1 MKEHLIKLI
10 YLHLQQEIELN
21 LLSQE
26 IEDIDVYGAYV
37 DILGVVLDIIGYPKD
52 NTDMLEES
60 SNKNAY
66 SRDWFYQKLTDIAM
80 ETDNDVLIMEK
91 IEDFYNW
98 VCGETLELYKQN
110 KLLTDDFLKNIMGIN

>member
-52 NTDMLEES
+52 NTDEIDEFPKVEIY
-60 SNKNAY
+60 N
-66 SRDWFYQKLTDIAM
+66 RDWFYQKLTDIAM
-80 ETDNDVLIMEK
+80 ETNNEILVRQK
-91 IEDFYNW
+91 IEDFYDW
-98 VCGETLELYKQN
+98 ICGETLELYKQN
-110 KLLTDDFLKNIMGIN
+110 KLTTDDF